1 MIVMM
6 PNLRPLTIS
15 DEKFWE
21 LCAANPE
28 LRLERTAEGEVII
41 MPPAFSDTGARNSE
55 VTGQLWLWNRK
66 TGLGKAFDSSAGFV
80 LPNGAIRSPDSA
92 WVRLE
97 RWDALTR
104 QEQSRFAPICPDFVV
119 ELRSRSDEL
128 ADLRKKMLEYME
140 NGARMGWLIDPQAQQ
155 VYIYQPGHA
164 LDVLNDPETVSG
176 DPVLLGFVLELGG
189 IFT

>member
-1 MIVMM
+1 MM
-6 PNLRPLTIS
+6 PDLRSLTIS
-15 DEKFWE
+15 DQKFWQ
-21 LCAANPE
+21 LCVANPE

-41 MPPAFSDTGARNSE
+41 MPPASSDTGARNSE

-66 TGLGKAFDSSAGFV
+66 TGLGKVFDSSAGFI

-92 WVRLE
+92 WIHKK

-104 QEQSRFAPICPDFVV
+104 QEQSRFALICPDFVV
-119 ELRSRSDEL
+119 ELRSHSDRL
-128 ADLRKKMLEYME
+128 ADIQDKMTEYLE
-140 NGARMGWLIDPQAQQ
+140 NGARLGWLIDPQAQQ

-164 LDVLNDPETVSG
+164 LEVLDDPETVSG
-176 DPVLLGFVLELGG
+176 DPVLPGFVLELDG